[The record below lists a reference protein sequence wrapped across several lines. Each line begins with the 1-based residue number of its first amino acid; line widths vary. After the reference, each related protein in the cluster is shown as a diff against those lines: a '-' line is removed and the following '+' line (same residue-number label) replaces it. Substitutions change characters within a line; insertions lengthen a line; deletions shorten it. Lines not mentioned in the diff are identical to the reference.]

1 MAGNPRRILIV
12 EDQAILGMELE
23 LALVQAGHEVVGV
36 ARDRRQAL
44 LLAEVRRPEL
54 ALVDLVLKDGHTGAS
69 AALSLVRNL
78 GVGVLFLTGEPDL
91 IPEGFAGAYGAVVKP
106 YEAQSVVDAVAFGL
120 RLRDGAELGPAPSA
134 LVCAP
139 WLSSSGNGPA
149 H

>member
-1 MAGNPRRILIV
+1 MMAERRRILIV

-23 LALVQAGHEVVGV
+23 LALTQAGHEVVGV
-36 ARDRRQAL
+36 AHDRKQAI

-54 ALVDLVLKDGHTGAS
+54 ALVDLLLKDGRTGAS

-78 GVGVLFLTGEPDL
+78 GVDVLFLTGEPEL

-106 YEAQSVVDAVAFGL
+106 YEAHSVVDAVAFGL
-120 RLRDGAELGPAPSA
+120 RLRDGEELGPIPSA

-139 WLSSSGNGPA
+139 WLSASGGSFA